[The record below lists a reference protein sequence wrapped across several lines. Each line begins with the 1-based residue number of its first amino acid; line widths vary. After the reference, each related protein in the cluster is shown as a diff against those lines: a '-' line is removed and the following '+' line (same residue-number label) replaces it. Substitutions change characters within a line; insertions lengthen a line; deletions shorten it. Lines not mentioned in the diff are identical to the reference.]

1 MVQSGSGHVTPTA
14 SVSPSPSAHVT
25 QQRLA
30 KYSGRTLEG
39 ESIAL
44 SLETFTHGHN
54 HLYMSISYERYLAR
68 RFRSGRDV
76 PISLKVSGLK
86 TAADESGK
94 GRGTGS
100 EGDRKDVCGSH
111 DTQLIVT

>member
-1 MVQSGSGHVTPTA
+1 MADLMREDVDMSSGTIWI
-14 SVSPSPSAHVT
+14 
-25 QQRLA
+25 
-30 KYSGRTLEG
+30 RTRHSNSLCLTI
-39 ESIAL
+39 SICTCNT
-44 SLETFTHGHN
+44 SQD
-54 HLYMSISYERYLAR
+54 ERYLAR

-100 EGDRKDVCGSH
+100 EGDRKEVCGSH